1 MTPTRPRPDTD
12 TDSTP
17 PDSTRSRPQRDSDS
31 TRLAFWNTIGN
42 HIGGCHV
49 HYPIM
54 LLTTPSRPPII
65 GALGVGL
72 FPQACVGGTV
82 VWFGLE
88 QWLMLV
94 RSIVVVGHYPGHPH
108 SSPGQNP
115 WLPTHGL

>member
-1 MTPTRPRPDTD
+1 MDLDQLRLVGDAQLPTYPAYRKNCP
-12 TDSTP
+12 
-17 PDSTRSRPQRDSDS
+17 
-31 TRLAFWNTIGN
+31 AFWNTIGN

-54 LLTTPSRPPII
+54 LLTTPRAPPII